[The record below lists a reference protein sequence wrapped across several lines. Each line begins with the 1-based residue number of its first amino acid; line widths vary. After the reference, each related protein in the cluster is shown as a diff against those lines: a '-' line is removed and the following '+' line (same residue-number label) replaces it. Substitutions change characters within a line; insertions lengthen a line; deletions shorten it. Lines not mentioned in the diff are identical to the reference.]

1 MQPALGGTGCLLR
14 ADRAEALRN
23 RDGRVGAGQFQSW
36 CPCQERNREFSG
48 GVGSSGLFSPSAVA
62 EQLIARGQVQ
72 VPIGKAKYK
81 LKISP
86 YMRGEVTNIQVRP
99 RTPLQNS
106 TCRLGARG
114 ALPPAAP
121 CSPRG

>member
-1 MQPALGGTGCLLR
+1 MGELELGSSSRGVR
-14 ADRAEALRN
+14 ARN
-23 RDGRVGAGQFQSW
+23 VTKSSAGVW
-36 CPCQERNREFSG
+36 
-48 GVGSSGLFSPSAVA
+48 GSSGLFSPSAVA